1 MNKNEIYQ
9 YKQSAK
15 KVWGTTTAGTT
26 FGQGYKKGTKEFFD
40 SVLQKRFSYECDWLD
55 GIVNFSQFRG
65 KKVLEIG
72 CGSGYD
78 AYMFCKNGADYT
90 GIDIAEENIGAAKK
104 HLGHYGYRPRFVQMD
119 ASSMLFEQEFDF
131 IYSFGVLHH
140 IPDMEK
146 TLSKIYLALKKGG
159 TAQIVVYNRNSIFYK
174 LNLVFGVWLW
184 EGRYQTMSLREVL
197 QQIEYTE
204 SDKKPWVEVYSKKE
218 LLKIFSNTKFSKFEF
233 CVRKLVYEEFIAVP
247 VLRRILKNF
256 PKKFFDFVG
265 RFFGWYISVKAEK

>member
-1 MNKNEIYQ
+1 MKQHEIDN
-9 YKQSAK
+9 YKESAK

-26 FGQGYKKGTKEFFD
+26 FGQGYEKGTKEFFD

-159 TAQIVVYNRNSIFYK
+159 TAQIIVYNRNSIFYK
-174 LNLVFGVWLW
+174 LNLVVGAWLW
-184 EGRYQTMSLREVL
+184 NGRYKTMSLQQVL
-197 QQIEYTE
+197 QGVEYTE
-204 SDKKPWVEVYSKKE
+204 SDSKPWVQVYSKKE
-218 LLKIFSNTKFSKFEF
+218 LIAKFKRNGLLSFKKH
-233 CVRKLVYEEFIAVP
+233 VRKLVYDDLKCVPGEKLFKWVPKFI
-247 VLRRILKNF
+247 
-256 PKKFFDFVG
+256 FDFVG
-265 RFFGWYISVKAEK
+265 RFFGWYISVKAVKK